1 MSGPLLEIVI
11 VGITHTGQQFRPSDW
26 AERLCGCLLMFG
38 DDQRINYSPYL
49 KPVISGG
56 IKCAVIDRRLE
67 DMNPEAFEFLMC
79 FARDNELQIREG
91 RHEVRHTLPP
101 RSLAA

>member
-1 MSGPLLEIVI
+1 
-11 VGITHTGQQFRPSDW
+11 
-26 AERLCGCLLMFG
+26 
-38 DDQRINYSPYL
+38 
-49 KPVISGG
+49 VISGG

-67 DMNPEAFEFLMC
+67 NMNPEAFEFLMS

-91 RHEVRHTLPP
+91 RHEVRHALPP